1 MSITLNLM
9 SLRYSRKDHAKRS
22 SIDAMIV
29 IDGEVSVAEIDEAL
43 RNLKEMLVDRYGNRL
58 THQKKELLLSSV
70 DDLLDERL
78 RLMKE
83 GKNGSDQQVNQRF
96 NA

>member
-1 MSITLNLM
+1 MSIILNLM
-9 SLRYSRKDHAKRS
+9 SLRYTRKDYDKRS

-83 GKNGSDQQVNQRF
+83 GKDGSNQQVNQRSDS
-96 NA
+96 

>member
-1 MSITLNLM
+1 MSIILNLM
-9 SLRYSRKDHAKRS
+9 SLRYSRKDYDKGS

-83 GKNGSDQQVNQRF
+83 GKDGSDQQVNQRS

>member
-1 MSITLNLM
+1 MLF
-9 SLRYSRKDHAKRS
+9 RS
-22 SIDAMIV
+22 
-29 IDGEVSVAEIDEAL
+29 EAL

-83 GKNGSDQQVNQRF
+83 GKDGSNSPINQ
-96 NA
+96 

>member
-9 SLRYSRKDHAKRS
+9 SLRYTRKDYDKRS

-29 IDGEVSVAEIDEAL
+29 IDGEVSITEIDEAL

-58 THQKKELLLSSV
+58 SHQKKELLLSSV

-83 GKNGSDQQVNQRF
+83 GNDGSNAQINQ
-96 NA
+96 

>member
-9 SLRYSRKDHAKRS
+9 SLRYTRKDYDKRS

-43 RNLKEMLVDRYGNRL
+43 RNLKEMLEDRYGNRL
-58 THQKKELLLSSV
+58 NHQKKELLLSSV

-83 GKNGSDQQVNQRF
+83 GKDGSNAQINQ
-96 NA
+96 